1 MTNFHNESSF
11 QTNKILTKNIFFQ
24 ESESQLSCIVR
35 RKPSETEKNKAAIA
49 ADLTS
54 ALGNRP
60 NIRLNIDSI
69 NGYDTSDLTEVIF
82 SVSETNPVN
91 GAFVRRVPAF
101 DVLQVLSQ
109 PNIVQALQQKHAMES
124 INPRCAYTEEQ
135 VQ

>member
-1 MTNFHNESSF
+1 M
-11 QTNKILTKNIFFQ
+11 
-24 ESESQLSCIVR
+24 SCIVR
-35 RKPSETEKNKAAIA
+35 RKPSETEKSKAVII

-91 GAFVRRVPAF
+91 GAFVRRVPAS
-101 DVLQVLSQ
+101 DVLSVLSQ
-109 PNIVQALQQKHAMES
+109 PNIVQALQQKHAMEA

-135 VQ
+135 VQCGF